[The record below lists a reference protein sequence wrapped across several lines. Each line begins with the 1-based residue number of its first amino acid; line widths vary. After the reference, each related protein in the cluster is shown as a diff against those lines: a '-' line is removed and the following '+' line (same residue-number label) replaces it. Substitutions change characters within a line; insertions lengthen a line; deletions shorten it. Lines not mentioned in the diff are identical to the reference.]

1 MTKTE
6 SVLGGGRK
14 FWVANSDALTHLKAM
29 PDECV
34 DCVVTSPPY
43 YGLRDYGTGTWEGGD
58 VACGHQAPPLGGGPK
73 KSTLSTGWG
82 DYLHAT
88 HIVQYKGVCRKCGA
102 VRVDKQIGSEATP
115 EAYIAGLVSVFAEVR
130 RVLKPKG
137 TCFVNLGDSYSVGS
151 GGDIKAKDLIGVPW
165 MFAFALRAAGWY
177 LRQEI
182 TWHKPNPTPESVRD
196 RCVRATESIFLF
208 AKSPRYFWN
217 HEANQEPA
225 LGRTM
230 FASAGRY
237 GDHHGKLDGRVYD
250 VRTSRNVWSLS
261 PVGIKWKGTTKHF
274 AAFPEELPLRCLRIG
289 CPGLGYR
296 CDCDTLIKTGTGSRG
311 TDDSLKVGRGGLSR
325 ERTEGSGTSPVTVHQ
340 QRQEAKQLR
349 KSKHR
354 KEIEVMCGEAFA
366 HYIRTDGAGA
376 RPIPP
381 LVRSRL
387 LSLGWLTPV
396 STSCECPPPGTPVVY
411 DPFCGSGQTGR
422 AAVSLGLSF
431 LGTELNPEYA
441 RLSRERI
448 EAAVRKRGFGFYA

>member
-82 DYLHAT
+82 DYMHAT
-88 HIVQYKGVCRKCGA
+88 ATVQYKGVCRKCGA
-102 VRVDKQIGSEATP
+102 VRVDKQIGSEDTP

-151 GGDIKAKDLIGVPW
+151 GGIKAKDLIGVPW

-237 GDHHGKLDGRVYD
+237 GDHHGKLDGRLHY
-250 VRTSRNVWSLS
+250 VRTSRNVWSITPGGS
-261 PVGIKWKGTTKHF
+261 IKWKKGGTKHV

-289 CPGLGYR
+289 CPGL
-296 CDCDTLIKTGTGSRG
+296 
-311 TDDSLKVGRGGLSR
+311 
-325 ERTEGSGTSPVTVHQ
+325 
-340 QRQEAKQLR
+340 
-349 KSKHR
+349 
-354 KEIEVMCGEAFA
+354 
-366 HYIRTDGAGA
+366 
-376 RPIPP
+376 
-381 LVRSRL
+381 
-387 LSLGWLTPV
+387 
-396 STSCECPPPGTPVVY
+396 STSVVY

-422 AAVSLGLSF
+422 AAMSLGLSF

>member
-43 YGLRDYGTGTWEGGD
+43 YGLRDYGAAG
-58 VACGHQAPPLGGGPK
+58 
-73 KSTLSTGWG
+73 
-82 DYLHAT
+82 
-88 HIVQYKGVCRKCGA
+88 
-102 VRVDKQIGSEATP
+102 QIGLEKTP
-115 EAYIAGLVSVFAEVR
+115 EEYVAALVSVFAEVR

-137 TCFVNLGDSYSVGS
+137 TCFVNLGDSYASTGGHSGIGETSQRKGRSNVAEQHKMKGFAG
-151 GGDIKAKDLIGVPW
+151 GGDIKAKDLIGIPW

-177 LRQEI
+177 LRQDI

-225 LGRTM
+225 TYTGQGRG
-230 FASAGRY
+230 SSSKRY
-237 GDHHGKLDGRVYD
+237 GGTAGMDGKKYD
-250 VRTSRNVWSLS
+250 VRTSRNVWSML
-261 PVGIKWKGTTKHF
+261 PAQIKWKGITKHF

-422 AAVSLGLSF
+422 AAMSLGLSF

-441 RLSRERI
+441 ILSRERI